1 MQICLSIGK
10 WGSERTMRLWRRSE
24 ASSREARPYP
34 EMKCSEER
42 SCRRDRQGQRGAQG
56 RRCLIGSKFSFSKSG
71 VIEAERGRTKSDR
84 KKGIYFL
91 PSFPL
96 DFPTVVRTPIDRRFF
111 TPRMNGALLSCILAP
126 IPFTEFL
133 PMCFPQVVSTTPTT
147 KRESRRRGNVGLQK
161 LRMLNGKNTV
171 QVCCILR

>member
-1 MQICLSIGK
+1 MKKLAIWFKAGHIG
-10 WGSERTMRLWRRSE
+10 G
-24 ASSREARPYP
+24 P
-34 EMKCSEER
+34 
-42 SCRRDRQGQRGAQG
+42 QG

-71 VIEAERGRTKSDR
+71 VIEAERGRTKSGR
-84 KKGIYFL
+84 KKGIFL
-91 PSFPL
+91 PPFFLL
-96 DFPTVVRTPIDRRFF
+96 DFSTVARTPIQRRFN
-111 TPRMNGALLSCILAP
+111 TPNEWSPFVCILAP